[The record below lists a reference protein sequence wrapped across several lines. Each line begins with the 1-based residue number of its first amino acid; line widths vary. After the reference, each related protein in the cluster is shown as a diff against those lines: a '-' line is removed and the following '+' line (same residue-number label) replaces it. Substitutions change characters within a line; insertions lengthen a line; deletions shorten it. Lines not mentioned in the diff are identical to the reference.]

1 MLRGQ
6 LGPLF
11 ERYPGLQLLTMDAL
25 YAERDL
31 CGAITALGKDYLV
44 RIKGNRPAVWDA
56 LATGFPAADL
66 GPAHAAASEKCGP
79 HHDAAALD

>member
-1 MLRGQ
+1 MRGQ

-25 YAERDL
+25 YAERDR

-56 LATGFPAADL
+56 LTTGFADPDL
-66 GPAHAAASEKCGP
+66 GPAHAATREKKP
-79 HHDAAALD
+79 ATS